1 MRIAILLVLCMTVV
15 LAQPPKMVDP
25 KEQELDALMKKSQ
38 DRLKK
43 ITVLTKQIDK
53 MSSSKVSVMKESIET
68 LQEEKIQLKNELQ
81 ETKAA
86 VEFNSA
92 DKSTPFNLEPIVS
105 DSTN

>member
-1 MRIAILLVLCMTVV
+1 MMTIV

-25 KEQELDALMKKSQ
+25 KEKELDALMAKSQ

-53 MSSSKVSVMKESIET
+53 MSSSKVSGMKESIEI
-68 LQEEKIQLKNELQ
+68 LQEEKTQLKNELQ
-81 ETKAA
+81 ETKAI
-86 VEFNSA
+86 VEYNSP
-92 DKSTPFNLEPIVS
+92 DKSIPFSLEPIVS

>member
-1 MRIAILLVLCMTVV
+1 MRIIILLIFCMTIV

-25 KEQELDALMKKSQ
+25 KEKELDALMAKSQ

-53 MSSSKVSVMKESIET
+53 MSSSKVSGMKESIEI

-81 ETKAA
+81 ETKAI
-86 VEFNSA
+86 VEYNST
-92 DKSTPFNLEPIVS
+92 DKSTHFDLEPIIS

>member
-25 KEQELDALMKKSQ
+25 KDQELDALMAKSQ

-43 ITVLTKQIDK
+43 INVLTKQIDK
-53 MSSSKVSVMKESIET
+53 ISSSKVSGMKESIET
-68 LQEEKIQLKNELQ
+68 LQEEKTQLKNELQ
-81 ETKAA
+81 ETKAI
-86 VEFNSA
+86 VEYNTA

>member
-1 MRIAILLVLCMTVV
+1 MTIV
-15 LAQPPKMVDP
+15 LAQSPKMVDP
-25 KEQELDALMKKSQ
+25 KEKELDALMAKSQ

-43 ITVLTKQIDK
+43 ITILTKQIDK
-53 MSSSKVSVMKESIET
+53 MSSSKVSGMKESIET

-81 ETKAA
+81 ETKAV
-86 VEFNSA
+86 VEFNSV

>member
-1 MRIAILLVLCMTVV
+1 MRIAILLVFCMTIV
-15 LAQPPKMVDP
+15 LAQSPKMVDP
-25 KEQELDALMKKSQ
+25 KEKELDALMAKSQ

-43 ITVLTKQIDK
+43 INVLTKQIDQ
-53 MSSSKVSVMKESIET
+53 MSSSKVSGMKESIET

-86 VEFNSA
+86 VEFNSV